1 MEIIT
6 LDGSEGEGGGQIL
19 RTALSFS
26 MLTGKPFR
34 MVNIRKNRPEPGLKP
49 QHLSAVQFLLR
60 NSASKA
66 IGAEI
71 GSSEISFF
79 PGEWKGIIQNA
90 DIGTAGSIT
99 LFLQSVL
106 LSLMFGRKSSFSV
119 KGGTDVA
126 WSIPVSTFSDCA
138 LPFFR
143 KYARIDFRLIKRGYY
158 PKGGGVVEVSISP
171 KIRLCDFS
179 NFDEFIIE
187 ARHLGRINLSERGAL
202 IGIRG
207 ESHAAIDLQASSVSE
222 QARDAAVLELKQAGC
237 PVQVASSYS
246 SSESTGFGISVCA
259 LYSQKGSS
267 EFNVNEP
274 VILGADVLGEKGG
287 SPQKIGFDAAH
298 SLLSSMSSS
307 ACVDSRLADQ
317 LIPLL
322 ALFGGS
328 MRCESITPHLKSNIS
343 VAEQF
348 LGKCFAINENEKIV
362 KTLF

>member
-6 LDGSEGEGGGQIL
+6 LDGSQGEGGGQIL

-34 MVNIRKNRPEPGLKP
+34 MTNIRKSRPEPGLKP
-49 QHLSAVQFLLR
+49 QHLSAVQFILR
-60 NSASKA
+60 NSSSKA
-66 IGAEI
+66 IGAEL

-106 LSLMFGRKSSFSV
+106 IPLMFGRKCSFSI

-126 WSIPVSTFSDCA
+126 WSIPVSAFSDCA

-158 PKGGGVVEVSISP
+158 PKGGGVVEISISP

-179 NFDEFIIE
+179 NFSEFITE
-187 ARHLGRINLSERGAL
+187 ARNLGKINLSERGSLVA
-202 IGIRG
+202 IRG
-207 ESHAAIDLQASSVSE
+207 ESHASTDLQSASVSE

-246 SSESTGFGISVCA
+246 SSESTGFGISLCA
-259 LYSQKGSS
+259 LYSQKGSL

-274 VILGADVLGEKGG
+274 IILGSDVLGEKGMSAEKMG
-287 SPQKIGFDAAH
+287 LDAAH
-298 SLLSSMSSS
+298 SLLFSMSGA
-307 ACVDSRLADQ
+307 ACADSMLADQ

-328 MRCESITPHLKSNIS
+328 MKAEKITNHLKSNID
-343 VAEQF
+343 VAEAF
-348 LGKCFAINENEKIV
+348 LGKRFTIDEKEGTV
-362 KTLF
+362 TAL